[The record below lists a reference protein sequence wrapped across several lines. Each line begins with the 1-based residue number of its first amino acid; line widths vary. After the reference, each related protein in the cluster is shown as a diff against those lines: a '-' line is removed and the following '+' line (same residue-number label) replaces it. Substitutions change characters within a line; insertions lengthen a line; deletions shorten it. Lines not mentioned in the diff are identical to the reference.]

1 MADRNR
7 YWKIEMRRLK
17 MNKQL
22 IVAQDG
28 SGDFISVQEAIDTIV
43 SKHDDL
49 ITILIKAG
57 IYKEVLHIREG
68 QGPIKL
74 IGEGAD
80 KTIITFDNYA
90 GKLDEEGKRLGTNN
104 SATVFIDGDHIRAEG
119 ITFENSYYQPGLDAS
134 GRQAVAVNTTGQQI
148 IFKQCAFKG
157 YQDTLYA
164 REGAC
169 YFYECYIEGDIDF
182 IFGGARAV
190 FENCQIH
197 SLYGGS
203 QVDNGYVTAASTK
216 ASQPYGFLFENCKLT
231 ADLAL
236 PNHTV
241 YLGRPWHPSA
251 RTEPVCTSTVFK
263 NCQLGAHIKEEG
275 WTFMGEV
282 QPETERLYEFN
293 NTGEGAVLNAKRRQL
308 TEEEAKNYT
317 KEKILG
323 AFVDL
328 DF

>member
-1 MADRNR
+1 MEDRN
-7 YWKIEMRRLK
+7 KEIT

-28 SGDFISVQEAIDTIV
+28 SGDFTTVQAAIDGVKCVQNEYTTIQ
-43 SKHDDL
+43 
-49 ITILIKAG
+49 IKAG
-57 IYKEVLHIREG
+57 IYKEVIHIRENQDFIQLVG
-68 QGPIKL
+68 DGT
-74 IGEGAD
+74 D
-80 KTIITFDNYA
+80 KTIITFNNNA
-90 GKLDEEGKRLGTNN
+90 GKLNQEGIKIGTNN
-104 SATVFIDGDHIRAEG
+104 SATVFIDGDYIRAEG

-231 ADLAL
+231 ADFAM
-236 PNHTV
+236 PDHTV

-263 NCQLGAHIKEEG
+263 NCQLGTHIKEEG

-293 NTGEGAVLNAKRRQL
+293 NTGEGAVLNIKRRQL

-317 KEKILG
+317 KEKILEG
-323 AFVDL
+323 FVEL
-328 DF
+328 DS

>member
-1 MADRNR
+1 
-7 YWKIEMRRLK
+7 

-28 SGDFISVQEAIDTIV
+28 SGDFTTVQAAIDGVKCVQNEYTTIQ
-43 SKHDDL
+43 
-49 ITILIKAG
+49 IKAG
-57 IYKEVLHIREG
+57 IYKEVIHIRENQDFIQLVG
-68 QGPIKL
+68 DGT
-74 IGEGAD
+74 D
-80 KTIITFDNYA
+80 KTIITFNNNA
-90 GKLDEEGKRLGTNN
+90 GKLNQEGIKIGTNN
-104 SATVFIDGDHIRAEG
+104 SATVFIDGDYIRAEG

-148 IFKQCAFKG
+148 TFKQCAFKG

-190 FENCQIH
+190 FEKCQIH

-203 QVDNGYVTAASTK
+203 KVDNGYVTAASTK

-231 ADLAL
+231 ADLSM
-236 PNHTV
+236 PDHTV

-293 NTGEGAVLNAKRRQL
+293 NTGEGAVLNIKRRQL

-317 KEKILG
+317 KEKILEG
-323 AFVDL
+323 FVEIDS
-328 DF
+328 

>member
-1 MADRNR
+1 
-7 YWKIEMRRLK
+7 

-28 SGDFISVQEAIDTIV
+28 SGDFTTLQAALDGVKCVQNEYTTIQ
-43 SKHDDL
+43 
-49 ITILIKAG
+49 IKAG
-57 IYKEVLHIREG
+57 IYKEVIHIREN
-68 QGPIKL
+68 QGFIQL

-80 KTIITFDNYA
+80 QTVISFDHYA
-90 GKLDEEGKRLGTNN
+90 GKLNEEGIKLGTNN

-119 ITFENSYYQPGLDAS
+119 ITFENSYYQAGLDAS
-134 GRQAVAVNTTGQQI
+134 GRQAVAVNTTGQQVS
-148 IFKQCAFKG
+148 FKQCVFKG
-157 YQDTLYA
+157 YQDTLYV
-164 REGAC
+164 REGTC
-169 YFYECYIEGDIDF
+169 YFDECYIEGDIDF

-190 FENCQIH
+190 FEKCQIH

-203 QVDNGYVTAASTK
+203 KVDNGYVTAASTK
-216 ASQPYGFLFENCKLT
+216 ASQAYGFLFENCKLT
-231 ADLAL
+231 ADSAM

-251 RTEPVCTSTVFK
+251 RKEPVCSSTIFK

-293 NTGEGAVLNAKRRQL
+293 NTGEGAVLNAQRRQL
-308 TEEEAKNYT
+308 TEKEAENYT
-317 KEKILG
+317 KEKILEG
-323 AFVDL
+323 FVGL